1 MKILNFRGSKYREL
15 LNLVD
20 GFMKE
25 NGFKLCENIVDSRTN
40 MLDWKKALAPTL
52 FATASFSINSA
63 LGQQDFFLEV
73 TIFIESSYV
82 ADMYKKLSL
91 AEGCRMSTFLIGDTE
106 ILIGFVPTNI
116 RWKENT
122 DVQYSSLEGCLDS
135 LEVTKAELAE
145 TFVKYVNPYLSMCL
159 SPTAVADFQLR
170 ADTEF
175 LSKRLG
181 KVVPRFRVHND
192 FVSTALLLHEDGDL
206 KRALLLVEN
215 AKVNRQRFES
225 YLGAGYL
232 RRIFC
237 ELEKL
242 SLYLNGQLC
251 VK

>member
-1 MKILNFRGSKYREL
+1 
-15 LNLVD
+15 
-20 GFMKE
+20 MKE
-25 NGFKLCENIVDSRTN
+25 NGFRPCENIVDNRTD

-52 FATASFSINSA
+52 FATVSFSINSG
-63 LGQQDFFLEV
+63 LGPQSFFLEV
-73 TIFIESSYV
+73 TVFIESSYV

-91 AEGCRMSTFLIGDTE
+91 AEGCRTSTFLIGDTE
-106 ILIGFVPTNI
+106 ILMRFVPTNI
-116 RWKENT
+116 RWQENS
-122 DVQYSSLEGCLDS
+122 DVQYSSLAGCLDL
-135 LEVTKAELAE
+135 LEVTKAELTE
-145 TFVKYVNPYLSMCL
+145 TFHKYVDPYLSMCL

-215 AKVNRQRFES
+215 AKENRQRFES
-225 YLGAGYL
+225 YFGIGYL

-242 SLYLNGQLC
+242 SVYLNSQKI

>member
-1 MKILNFRGSKYREL
+1 MKILNFSGRKYREL
-15 LNLVD
+15 FNLVD
-20 GFMKE
+20 KFMKE
-25 NGFKLCENIVDSRTN
+25 IGFKLCESIVDNRSD

-52 FATASFSINSA
+52 FATVSFSINSA
-63 LGQQDFFLEV
+63 LGPKDFFLEV
-73 TIFIESSYV
+73 TVFIESSYV

-91 AEGCRMSTFLIGDTE
+91 AEGCRTSTFLIGDTE
-106 ILIGFVPTNI
+106 ILMGFVPTNI
-116 RWKENT
+116 RWQENP
-122 DVQYSSLEGCLDS
+122 DVQYSSLAGCLDS
-135 LEVTKAELAE
+135 LEVMKAELAE
-145 TFVKYVNPYLSMCL
+145 TFLKYVDPYLSMCL

-181 KVVPRFRVHND
+181 RVVPRFRVHND
-192 FVSTALLLHEDGDL
+192 FVSTALLLQEGGDL

-215 AKVNRQRFES
+215 AKANRQHFES
-225 YLGAGYL
+225 YLGVGYL

-242 SLYLNGQLC
+242 SLYLNGQLF